1 LKQQYGNH
9 QNNTA
14 KIIQDTTKKIMKIIS
29 ILLLACYAIAAVSAQ
44 NQQAEQQPII
54 LNVDGVGQMQCNANQ
69 EPADVVLA
77 FARRAAS
84 AGVNMNIESMNGMLK
99 YFCDKR
105 QCTKNL
111 PQTTELSVDGV
122 GKLVCPPW
130 REPASLVEEFASQA
144 AGQGLAINQASMNQ
158 MMQFFCQRTVCFRNV
173 ASPIKLDVN
182 GIGSLTVQPWQEPAD
197 MVEAFAS
204 QAVQNGMDVSGE
216 GMKQMMEYFCSR
228 RECRRLSLQMPQRQQ
243 AQPITLNVE
252 GVGSMTV
259 QSNQDPAD
267 VVESFAAQATEAGV
281 AITGESMIKMMEYF
295 CSRRQCNRMQIRP
308 PQVQQQAMGG
318 MAGSKMAQQQ
328 QQYGMGSAGLA
339 AAANPA
345 TFDEP
350 LVLRL

>member
-1 LKQQYGNH
+1 MR
-9 QNNTA
+9 T
-14 KIIQDTTKKIMKIIS
+14 IS
-29 ILLLACYAIAAVSAQ
+29 ILLISCCAIASVTAQ
-44 NQQAEQQPII
+44 NQAAQEPLT
-54 LNVDGVGQMQCNANQ
+54 LNVDGVGQMRCNPNQ

-99 YFCDKR
+99 YFCDRR

-111 PQTTELSVDGV
+111 PQTSELNIDGV

-144 AGQGLAINQASMNQ
+144 AGQGVAINQANINE
-158 MMQFFCQRTVCFRNV
+158 MMQFFCQRTTCFRNV
-173 ASPIKLDVN
+173 AQPIKLDVT
-182 GIGSLTVQPWQEPAD
+182 GVGSLTVQPWQEPAD
-197 MVEAFAS
+197 MVETFAA
-204 QAVQNGMDVSGE
+204 QAIQNGVGMSGE

-228 RECRRLSLQMPQRQQ
+228 RECRRLNLQMLQQQQQQQ

-259 QSNQDPAD
+259 QPNQDPAD
-267 VVESFAAQATEAGV
+267 VVESFAAQAVQAGV
-281 AITGESMIKMMEYF
+281 PITGESMIKMMEYF
-295 CSRRQCNRMQIRP
+295 CSRRQCNRMQIAPP
-308 PQVQQQAMGG
+308 PQVQQQQMGG

-328 QQYGMGSAGLA
+328 QQQQQYGMGSAGMA